1 MITFLSFIW
10 DFKPEIFYGWD
21 FPILGNIRY
30 YGLLWAL
37 SFICAHYIMDR
48 VYKLEKRNIKEIDS
62 LFIYTLVGCIAGA
75 RLGHCLF
82 YGPYF
87 DQFDALGHLIQEGYL
102 SHPLKILMINEGG
115 LASHGAGFGLLLAC
129 YLFYRKFKTPSYAW
143 VIDRVALTVAL
154 AGALI
159 RIGNFTNSEIIGK
172 PSDSAWSVAFVHET
186 ERMLDNYYPE
196 SIEEITYTDASGQME
211 YQGATLRA
219 KMMTIKLVKDKVS
232 QEAQANLFNYVDQNN
247 SAGDPDNRHFIVSNE
262 EATLKGNS
270 ISKKVYLITRHPSQ
284 LYEAASC
291 VVIFILMAFI
301 YFQVY
306 KGNTPD
312 GLLIGIFMVGVF
324 TLRFFYEFTKESQVA
339 DRSDWDLNTG
349 QWLSFPMVA
358 FGIYCIINAL
368 RTKKTE

>member
-1 MITFLSFIW
+1 MTTFLSFIW
-10 DFKPEIFYGWD
+10 NFKPEIFYGWD
-21 FPILGNIRY
+21 FPVLGNIRY

-48 VYKLEKRNIKEIDS
+48 VYKLENRNIKEIDS

-87 DQFDALGHLIQEGYL
+87 DQFDALGNLIQEGYL
-102 SHPLKILMINEGG
+102 SHPFKILMINEGG

-159 RIGNFTNSEIIGK
+159 RIGNFANSEIIGK
-172 PSDSAWSVAFVHET
+172 PSDAPWSVAFVHET
-186 ERMLDNYYPE
+186 ERMLESYYPE
-196 SIEEITYTDASGQME
+196 SIETITYTPLNDQTE
-211 YQGATLRA
+211 YLGVTLPA
-219 KMMTIKLVKDKVS
+219 YQMTIKLGKGQISPEQK
-232 QEAQANLFNYVDQNN
+232 ANLFELVNQKN
-247 SAGDPDNRHFIVSNE
+247 SEGDPDNRHMIVSPE
-262 EATLKGNS
+262 EATFTGNS
-270 ISKKVYLITRHPSQ
+270 ASKKVYLITRHPSQ

-291 VVIFILMAFI
+291 VLIFILMAFI
-301 YFQVY
+301 YFKTY
-306 KGNTPD
+306 RGGTPD
-312 GLLIGIFMVGVF
+312 GLLIGLFMVGVF
-324 TLRFFYEFTKESQVA
+324 TLRFFYEFTKEGQVA
-339 DRSDWDLNTG
+339 DRNDWALNTG

-358 FGIYCIINAL
+358 FGVYCIIKAL
-368 RTKKTE
+368 LNNKNK